1 MNELKKLNKELKS
14 YNAKQLNDLAIDMR
28 DSLIELMTDYVA
40 VLSAMADT
48 AKNAGAS
55 KSLVTIEAI
64 GTELEDA
71 ITGLC
76 GYAPDLPTECQNRI
90 EGAKHEWN

>member
-1 MNELKKLNKELKS
+1 MNELEKLNKELKS

-55 KSLVTIEAI
+55 KSLAIIEAI
-64 GTELEDA
+64 GTELDDS

-76 GYAPDLPTECQNRI
+76 GCAPELPTECPNRI
-90 EGAKHEWN
+90 EGTKHEWN